1 MFVAYS
7 LSGDGSQPQRLS
19 LSDPELEAGEILLET
34 VLTEVCG
41 TDLHLQ
47 SGAMGG
53 VPYPVIPGHFMVGRI
68 ARMEGPR
75 VDIDGRPIEEGAS
88 LAFLD
93 VHGTCGRCWYC
104 TSGLTPNRCPHRKV
118 YGVSHSVAE
127 GPLGGWSQKVLI
139 KADVHCALL
148 PQTLPPERYIA
159 GGCALPTAVHALER
173 SGVQLHDLVLVQGS
187 GPVGLNIALLARA
200 SGAREV
206 IIVDP
211 SSGRLDTAG
220 QLGFSRLVCTKEGL
234 AGVSSLVRAMSEGR
248 GADVVF
254 EATGSPQAIA
264 EGLSLVR
271 DGGRY
276 IVVGQYAD
284 RGEVMINPHQHINR
298 KHVTIHGVWG
308 IELRHFRRMIQI
320 LSQKTPTLDPAVW
333 DVLGTRRYPLH
344 EVGKALDDVR
354 RGAVT
359 KATLVVG
366 GSEPADVT

>member
-1 MFVAYS
+1 MFTAYS
-7 LSGDGSQPQRLS
+7 LAGDGSDPKRVS
-19 LSDPELEAGEILLET
+19 LPEPDLEEGEMLLET
-34 VLTEVCG
+34 LVTEVCG

-47 SGAMGG
+47 TGVLDG
-53 VPYPVIPGHFMVGRI
+53 VPYPVIPGHFMVGRVAHI
-68 ARMEGPR
+68 AGPR
-75 VDIDGRPIEEGAS
+75 ADIDGRSIQVGAIV
-88 LAFLD
+88 AFLD
-93 VHGTCGRCWYC
+93 VHGTCGHCWYC

-118 YGVSHSVAE
+118 YGVSHSISE

-148 PQTLPPERYIA
+148 PESLPPERYIA
-159 GGCALPTAVHALER
+159 GGCALPTAIHALER
-173 SGVQLHDLVLVQGS
+173 GGVQLHDLVLVQGA
-187 GPVGLNIALLARA
+187 GPVGLNIAFLARA

-206 IIVDP
+206 IILDQ
-211 SSGRLDTAG
+211 STERLLTAE
-220 QLGFSRLVCTKEGL
+220 QLGFRQRVCTREGL
-234 AGVSSLVRAMSEGR
+234 AAAATQAGAMSDGR

-254 EATGSPQAIA
+254 EATGSPLAIP

-284 RGEVMINPHQHINR
+284 RGQVMISPHRHINK

-320 LSQKTPTLDPAVW
+320 LSQRTPTLDPAIW
-333 DVLGTRRYPLH
+333 EALATKRYPLH

-354 RGAVT
+354 HGAVT
-359 KATLVVG
+359 KAMLLVG
-366 GSEPADVT
+366 PSS